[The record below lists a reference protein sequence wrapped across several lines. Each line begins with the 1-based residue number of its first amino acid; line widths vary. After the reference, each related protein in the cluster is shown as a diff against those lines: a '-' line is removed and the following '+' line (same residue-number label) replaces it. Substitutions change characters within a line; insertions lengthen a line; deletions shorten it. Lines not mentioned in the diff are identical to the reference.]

1 MPFGISPRGNSS
13 IVVGPKLLLLMVVG
27 VAGALAA
34 ISRNDIQ
41 RYLRIRNM

>member
-1 MPFGISPRGNSS
+1 
-13 IVVGPKLLLLMVVG
+13 MVVG